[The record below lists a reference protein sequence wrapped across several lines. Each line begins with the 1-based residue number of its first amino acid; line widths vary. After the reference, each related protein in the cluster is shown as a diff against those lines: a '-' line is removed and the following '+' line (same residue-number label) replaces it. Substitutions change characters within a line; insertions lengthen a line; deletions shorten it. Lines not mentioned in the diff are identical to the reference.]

1 MASSLGRLFEGARRM
16 LGRDSCES
24 HPTAPD
30 LAAQKEKLN
39 RRIRELTSANDAA
52 EAECRKLTEK
62 LDEVISQVKELQ
74 GKVTKNEN
82 RLEKLK
88 SERAAAVK
96 LAQDHF
102 TIAPVIAAE
111 GVSC

>member
-1 MASSLGRLFEGARRM
+1 MASSLGRLFERARRM

-39 RRIRELTSANDAA
+39 RRIRELTSAN
-52 EAECRKLTEK
+52 ESGELECRRLTEK

-74 GKVTKNEN
+74 GKMAKNES
-82 RLEKLK
+82 RLAKLK
-88 SERAAAVK
+88 SERSAAVESARK
-96 LAQDHF
+96 HF
-102 TIAPVIAAE
+102 VIAPAVAVE
-111 GVSC
+111 ELSC